1 MNCKALL
8 ITIITLTILS
18 QSYFIYA
25 ASPLEGFNIL
35 KINKNLDDCLKNS
48 ELQKG
53 ELQNSRS
60 ANSFIGAY
68 YWTRYMYNILGTN
81 TVELYK
87 NLYENLEL
95 LNDIDRG
102 ERYEFESKY
111 KNISEYKISKKT
123 RDDIYVGT
131 VRVSELIC
139 YTYKDIIFAIDLNF
153 YCGGTDLEGIRNLL
167 KKKYGEPAIDD
178 YIWYNEPIL
187 LSATS
192 SGLKFIN
199 INTLSELLGQMVE
212 PLNKKIKDINQQKNI
227 QKEQQDKKALED
239 L

>member
-53 ELQNSRS
+53 VLQNSHS
-60 ANSFIGAY
+60 ANRHNNGI

-87 NLYENLEL
+87 NFYENLEL
-95 LNDIDRG
+95 LNYIDRG
-102 ERYEFESKY
+102 EFESKY
-111 KNISEYKISKKT
+111 KNISEYNISKKT

-131 VRVSELIC
+131 VRVSELNC
-139 YTYKDIIFAIDLNF
+139 YTYKDIIFAIDLEF
-153 YCGGTDLEGIRNLL
+153 YCSGTELEGIRNLL

-199 INTLSELLGQMVE
+199 INTLSELLEQMVE

>member
-8 ITIITLTILS
+8 IITITLVILS
-18 QSYFIYA
+18 QSHFIYA

-48 ELQKG
+48 EFQKG
-53 ELQNSRS
+53 ELQDSRS
-60 ANSFIGAY
+60 ASSFIGGH
-68 YWTRYMYNILGTN
+68 YWTNMMYDVLGTN

-87 NLYENLEL
+87 NFYNNLEL
-95 LNDIDRG
+95 LNNID
-102 ERYEFESKY
+102 RYEFENKY

-131 VRVSELIC
+131 VRVSKLNC
-139 YTYKDIIFAIDLNF
+139 YTYKDIIFAINLDF
-153 YCGGTDLEGIRNLL
+153 YCSGDDLKDIRNLL
-167 KKKYGEPAIDD
+167 KKKYGEPKDSFD
-178 YIWYNEPIL
+178 SIWYNEPIL
-187 LSATS
+187 LIASS
-192 SGLKFIN
+192 SGLSFIN
-199 INTLSELLGQMVE
+199 INTLSELLEQMVE

-227 QKEQQDKKALED
+227 QKEQQEKKSLED